1 MKRICITYHMT
12 RKNEIAETCI
22 TLPVEEHIAEDILTN
37 QGDSQ
42 YVRQGYF
49 ALINIK
55 IILNNLA
62 ELQGYVDASFC
73 CADEV
78 EY

>member
-12 RKNEIAETCI
+12 RRNEIAETCI
-22 TLPVEEHIAEDILTN
+22 TLPMEEHIAEDILTN

-42 YVRQGYF
+42 YVRQGSF
-49 ALINIK
+49 TLTNIK